1 MRSFLAYTIT
11 IFFSFQALFVKGQT
25 EKNFDLID
33 KYVVDE
39 MKHRQ
44 IPGLTYGIC
53 NQKGLTKIKA
63 YGFADVQNQGLV
75 RENTVFELAS
85 LTVL

>member
-1 MRSFLAYTIT
+1 MRNFLAYTIT

-39 MKHRQ
+39 MKNRQ
-44 IPGLTYGIC
+44 IPGLTFGVC
-53 NQKGLTKIKA
+53 NQKGMA
-63 YGFADVQNQGLV
+63 
-75 RENTVFELAS
+75 RR
-85 LTVL
+85 